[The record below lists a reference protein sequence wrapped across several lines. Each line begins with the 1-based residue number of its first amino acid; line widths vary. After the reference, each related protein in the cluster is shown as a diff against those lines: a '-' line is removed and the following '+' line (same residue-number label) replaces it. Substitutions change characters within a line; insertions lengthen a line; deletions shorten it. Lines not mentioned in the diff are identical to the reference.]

1 SDDEALYWSETTS
14 EASSFGDEA
23 EVRKTIWDSQN
34 QEWTQNLRVEID
46 EDGELVQDEYVYNLA
61 FIPHGNYSAITIVPV
76 VDELPEE
83 LEFIGFV
90 TDDNVDTGD
99 NPVDGPV
106 DIGGNLEAIYD
117 ADAHTVTVQNK
128 SGQLLEKQPNISAN
142 VLVRVVDFQEDMPV
156 VNFFGNS
163 SAEFTPSDG
172 YRLAIAKVNAEDD
185 EVIIND
191 PDSRFNILDEEG
203 NVVVE
208 NAFVEDGQLRTTND
222 DGETTGIV
230 VSEPGT
236 YYVEE
241 VVAPEGYELSTDRIQ
256 VTVSED
262 GTS

>member
-1 SDDEALYWSETTS
+1 MYWSETTS

-99 NPVDGPV
+99 NPVDGPS
-106 DIGGNLEAIYD
+106 ISAATLKPSMMPI
-117 ADAHTVTVQNK
+117 HTVTVQNK
-128 SGQLLEKQPNISAN
+128 SGELLEKQPNISAN
-142 VLVRVVDFQEDMPV
+142 VLVRVVDFEEDMPV
-156 VNFFGNS
+156 VNFFRNS

-172 YRLAIAKVNAEDD
+172 YPLAIAKVTPKMTRSSSTTLIRVSTFLMKKTTLLSKTLSSKMDNSDD
-185 EVIIND
+185 
-191 PDSRFNILDEEG
+191 
-203 NVVVE
+203 
-208 NAFVEDGQLRTTND
+208 Q
-222 DGETTGIV
+222 
-230 VSEPGT
+230 
-236 YYVEE
+236 
-241 VVAPEGYELSTDRIQ
+241 
-256 VTVSED
+256 
-262 GTS
+262 